1 MFFVVHQNELNAGSA
16 GPPSM
21 PDMTGMQVGALPAM
35 PAPDMP
41 ADGGFFAND
50 WTITSGD
57 VQLASKE
64 WIKDDPSIDVTES
77 GTLKLLH
84 RPGS

>member
-1 MFFVVHQNELNAGSA
+1 M
-16 GPPSM
+16 M
-21 PDMTGMQVGALPAM
+21 GALPPM

-41 ADGGFFAND
+41 ADGGFFANEWD
-50 WTITSGD
+50 ITSGD

-64 WIKDDPSIDVTES
+64 WIKDNPAINLTET

-84 RPGS
+84 RPGQ